1 MGHPDVKNSTPFAF
15 QLLSLSDED
24 GRAIVVPVV
33 KATFD
38 VLDKGAALLAE
49 EQRPVDLTG
58 EFWGDPDT
66 SAYKFE
72 PEGAFCKPS
81 TDVVLVGHA
90 HAPKGKAT
98 QATVRFQVGALQK
111 TLRVTG
117 DRRWYQS
124 GAGVVASAAQPF
136 EKIPLSYDRA
146 YGGWDRSDPDPE
158 AHRFEPRN
166 PCGIG
171 YRKRGARFVE
181 GAMLPNV
188 EDPAHLLDAYT
199 GSSVPAG
206 VGFTSPSF
214 HPRHTLGGTF
224 DAAWAANR
232 NPLLPKDFQRAFFNA
247 ASAGLVAPGYLR
259 GGEPILAE
267 GVDPTGPIRTQLPAF
282 GPPRCCLHLRGAGA
296 PWLELK
302 LDTVILDSDRR
313 QLILLWRALQI
324 VAEGV
329 QGVAAVDIVC
339 EGAPA
344 AKTKP
349 PVPDNVIPFPRQQ
362 RSA

>member
-1 MGHPDVKNSTPFAF
+1 MGHPDVKNTTSFAF

-206 VGFTSPSF
+206 VGFTSAT
-214 HPRHTLGGTF
+214 R
-224 DAAWAANR
+224 WAGR
-232 NPLLPKDFQRAFFNA
+232 STPPGLPTATRCCRRTSSARSSTRPPPDWSRRATCAA
-247 ASAGLVAPGYLR
+247 ASRSSPKGSTR
-259 GGEPILAE
+259 
-267 GVDPTGPIRTQLPAF
+267 PARSARSC
-282 GPPRCCLHLRGAGA
+282 PRSG
-296 PWLELK
+296 
-302 LDTVILDSDRR
+302 RR
-313 QLILLWRALQI
+313 
-324 VAEGV
+324 
-329 QGVAAVDIVC
+329 AAVC
-339 EGAPA
+339 TCAAPA
-344 AKTKP
+344 
-349 PVPDNVIPFPRQQ
+349 R
-362 RSA
+362 RGSS